1 MTHLAQAL
9 ALYEAGNYADA
20 LPAFRLAVKD
30 DPLNPQ
36 VWYHAAVTAME
47 LRDYRF
53 AISLLEAYT
62 RFVPGDAKALRNLA
76 HALFAVGDYAAS
88 FAAYDRA
95 ATAQP
100 DSIKAQLALGHL
112 SRMLGRPDDA
122 PRHYDR
128 VLASSSPKPADQ
140 RDRALLR
147 LALGDHERGWR
158 EFEGRLL
165 IPPPN
170 PFDARW
176 RPSAEQRWDGERAPG
191 RAVCLYNLR
200 GHGDTI
206 LFARYAARAAER
218 AGAAVTLM
226 VQPTL
231 RSLVA
236 PVPGVGAVV
245 ESAADLPPDTR
256 YADMWSL
263 PSLLGAD
270 LLAGASPRRYLWPSN
285 PPPAVPAAPAGDRA
299 LRVGLAW
306 AGHPDTLHD
315 PDRSV
320 PDVRLLAPLLATPG
334 VAWRS
339 LQVGHRADEAG
350 ALGLPPAGSTGDF
363 DATARVIAGLD
374 LVVTVD
380 TAVANLTGALG
391 LEGWVLPPTYPEPR
405 WGLDGERTSWYPTL
419 RLFRRRHTTG
429 WSEAIERLA
438 AALAERAAGRGA

>member
-30 DPLNPQ
+30 DPLNPT

-62 RFVPGDAKALRNLA
+62 RFVPRDPKALRNLA
-76 HALFAVGDYAAS
+76 HALFAVGDYPAS
-88 FAAYDRA
+88 FAVYERA
-95 ATAQP
+95 AAAQP

-147 LALGDHERGWR
+147 LALGDHEHGWR

-165 IPPPN
+165 IPPAN
-170 PFDARW
+170 PFEARW
-176 RPSAEQRWDGERAPG
+176 RPTAAQRWDGAPAPG
-191 RAVCLYNLR
+191 RTVCLYNLR

-218 AGAAVTLM
+218 AGAPVTLM

-231 RSLVA
+231 RSLVT
-236 PVPGVGAVV
+236 PVAGVGAVA
-245 ESAADLPPDTR
+245 ESAAELPPDTL

-263 PSLLGAD
+263 PSLLGPD
-270 LLAGASPRRYLWPSN
+270 LLAGASPRRYLWPSS
-285 PPPAVPAAPAGDRA
+285 PPPAAATHAARA

-320 PDVRLLAPLLATPG
+320 PDVQLLAPLLAVPG
-334 VAWRS
+334 VAWTS
-339 LQVGHRADEAG
+339 LQVGHRADEAR
-350 ALGLPPAGSTGDF
+350 ALGLPPAGSIGDF
-363 DATARVIAGLD
+363 DATARLIAGLD
-374 LVVTVD
+374 LVVSVD

-391 LEGWVLPPTYPEPR
+391 LEGWILPPTYPEPR
-405 WGLDGERTSWYPTL
+405 WGLDGETTTWYPTL
-419 RLFRRRHTTG
+419 RLFRRLHTAA
-429 WSEAIERLA
+429 WDEAIA
-438 AALAERAAGRGA
+438 QVASALRERAASRGA